1 MSRQRGKAR
10 EAIIESA
17 EALVRKNGAGAVT
30 IEEVAKAAGTAKG
43 LVHYHFK
50 TKQGLL
56 SAVADRLAASRIDN
70 WATALRPGAP
80 ESAAETSWRLLT
92 EEAAT
97 GVILAWQTL
106 LYTGANANLP
116 DQTAKLHASNFSN
129 SLGTALTQLFA
140 DDMGLIPTIPTP
152 EIGWLMAAVIDGIG
166 LQLLAGIREERLYG
180 TYAAGWLGLLA
191 LTTQAA

>member
-1 MSRQRGKAR
+1 MSKQRGKAR

-17 EALVRKNGAGAVT
+17 EALVRQNGAGAVT

-56 SAVADRLAASRIDN
+56 SVVADRLAASRISD
-70 WATALRPGAP
+70 WAAALRPGAT

-92 EEAAT
+92 EESAT

-106 LYTGANANLP
+106 LYTGANLP
-116 DQTAKLHASNFSN
+116 DQAAESHASAFSN

-140 DDMGLIPTIPTP
+140 DDMGLIPTVPTP

-166 LQLLAGIREERLYG
+166 LQLLAGIGEERLYG
-180 TYAAGWLGLLA
+180 AYAAGWLGLLA